1 MIIMKSKLVIIVLV
15 VIIIIVI
22 ATVVLLNRNNSTRNQ
37 GSYETGN
44 TGYYGNDGYV
54 PVIPENYIQIAP
66 EMVTSETDEVAEAVA
81 YYYDGNETKVNVY
94 LQNRGTEP
102 ISKSAV
108 CQIELYDVDNRLYR
122 FGGVFENGVDIKPGD
137 RSVIRTQFV
146 EKTKDIVSAVIR
158 LEFPKSN
165 DTQEESIETEISTE
179 VVE

>member
-1 MIIMKSKLVIIVLV
+1 MKSKLVIIVLV

-37 GSYETGN
+37 GSYEPGYTGN
-44 TGYYGNDGYV
+44 YGSDGYV
-54 PVIPENYIQIAP
+54 PAIPENYIQIAP
-66 EMVTSETDEVAEAVA
+66 EMVTSETDAIAEAVA

-122 FGGVFENGVDIKPGD
+122 FGGVFENGVDIQPGD

-158 LEFPKSN
+158 LEYPEPN
-165 DTQEESIETEISTE
+165 DAQDTSTE
-179 VVE
+179 PVLDSDVIE